1 MCQIPFFIY
10 FNDSLQNSDIYARL
24 NKNKDEF
31 FTNDLLYNV
40 MLSLMGI
47 KTHINTKTNDIS
59 SEFYDNNKS
68 RFLTLHGKIKILDAK
83 KMDKK

>member
-1 MCQIPFFIY
+1 
-10 FNDSLQNSDIYARL
+10 
-24 NKNKDEF
+24 
-31 FTNDLLYNV
+31 

-47 KTHINTKTNDIS
+47 KTHINTETNDIS